1 MTKEKPSVFKFLEKE
16 EGGSDMSGGGGGLG
30 DQGDQCQNVSFESM
44 KIKY

>member
-1 MTKEKPSVFKFLEKE
+1 MTEEKPTVFKFLEKE
-16 EGGSDMSGGGGGLG
+16 EGSSDMSGGGGLG